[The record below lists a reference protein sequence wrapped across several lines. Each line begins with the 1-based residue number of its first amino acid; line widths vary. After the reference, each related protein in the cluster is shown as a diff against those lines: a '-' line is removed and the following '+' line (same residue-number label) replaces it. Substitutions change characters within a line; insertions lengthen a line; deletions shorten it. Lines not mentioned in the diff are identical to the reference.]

1 MFFPPDD
8 QNFPFGDGSPW
19 IIAILT
25 ILFAFPLF
33 WGERA
38 AMAGA
43 TTGALLV
50 GGTTTA
56 EDRLEPPPGSNIMS
70 VIEMQKY
77 AAEYGESTRRML
89 SGWANTT
96 FAGEADG
103 ANNTILDYLAGGA
116 FVDSDV
122 IPPPENI
129 ESFYKTQM
137 VSRTINAKWR

>member
-1 MFFPPDD
+1 
-8 QNFPFGDGSPW
+8 
-19 IIAILT
+19 
-25 ILFAFPLF
+25 
-33 WGERA
+33 
-38 AMAGA
+38 MAGA